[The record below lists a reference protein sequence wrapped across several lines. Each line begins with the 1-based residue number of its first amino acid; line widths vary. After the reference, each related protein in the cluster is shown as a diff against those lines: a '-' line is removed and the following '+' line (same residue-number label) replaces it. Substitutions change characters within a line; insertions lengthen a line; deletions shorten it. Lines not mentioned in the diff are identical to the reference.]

1 MNKRNVIKFGGV
13 SLKNYKR
20 VKNTAKIIENNINND
35 LVVVISAIGNSTN
48 ELIKA
53 GKQAKKGIIDIKEI
67 KSIHIK
73 ICNYLNINF
82 DDLIPLLK
90 KLEKELN
97 LIKENKKLTKKDL
110 DLLMSFGERLSVIVL
125 SNYLNKLNIN
135 SKAFNSWEIG
145 LTTDSQF
152 GSSEILET
160 SKKNINKKV
169 NKILSKNIIP
179 IITGFIGKDN
189 NDNITTLGRGGSDL
203 SASYIANSINADQ
216 IILWKDVKG
225 ILSSNPTLVK
235 NTKKINN
242 ISFKEASE
250 MAYYGAEVLHPQ
262 ALFPAIDK
270 DIEVKIKNFLDPESK
285 GTIITNNIDNK
296 SQIKTIS
303 YQKNITMVHIESRRM
318 LGHYGFLAK
327 VFEIF
332 DELKISVDMI
342 STSEVSISLTLDNSH
357 DLIELKEKL
366 SHFAIVTIFENQ
378 SIVSLIG
385 NTKKSSAIFKD
396 TFDVLEKENIDIKM
410 ISYGASNVNIGFII
424 DSKCL
429 EKTVNYLHRKLILEN
444 LNKGDIKIC

>member
-1 MNKRNVIKFGGV
+1 MKKKNVIKFGGV

-20 VKNTAKIIENNINND
+20 VKNTAKIIKQNIKND

-53 GKQAKKGIIDIKEI
+53 GKKAKKGIIDIKEI

-73 ICNYLNINF
+73 ICNYLNIDF
-82 DDLIPLLK
+82 DKLVPLLT
-90 KLEKELN
+90 KLEKELE
-97 LIKENKKLTKKDL
+97 LIKKNNELNNKDL

-125 SNYLNKLNIN
+125 SSYLNELNIN
-135 SKAFNSWEIG
+135 AKAFNSWEIG
-145 LTTDSQF
+145 LFTNSEF

-160 SKKNINKKV
+160 SRENINKNI
-169 NKILSKNIIP
+169 NKILSKDILP
-179 IITGFIGKDN
+179 IVTGFIGKDT

-203 SASYIANSINADQ
+203 SASYIASSINADQ

-235 NTKKINN
+235 DTKKLNT

-262 ALFPAIDK
+262 ALFPAIEK
-270 DIEVKIKNFLDPESK
+270 DIEVKIKNFLEPESS
-285 GTIITNNIDNK
+285 GTIITNKVNTESKIR
-296 SQIKTIS
+296 TIS
-303 YQKNITMVHIESRRM
+303 YQKDITMVHIESRRM

-332 DELKISVDMI
+332 DKLKISVDMI

-357 DLIELKEKL
+357 DLIELKENL
-366 SHFAIVTIFENQ
+366 SKFAIVKIFENQ
-378 SIVSLIG
+378 SIISLIG
-385 NTKKSSAIFKD
+385 NTQKSSTIFRD
-396 TFDVLEKENIDIKM
+396 TFDVLEKENIDVKM

-429 EKTVNYLHRKLILEN
+429 EKTVNYLHQKLILDN